1 MITIIRSA
9 AIAPGKT
16 GDAVAFAKT
25 IAKYIEEKY
34 DTKLQILM
42 PIGGNPYRIAWLA
55 HYENLA
61 QWETLT
67 SKAMAD
73 AEYMALL
80 VKNAPTFLPGSIH
93 DEIWRAI

>member
-16 GDAVAFAKT
+16 GDAIAFAKT

-34 DTKLQILM
+34 GKKLQLLM
-42 PIGGNPYRIAWLA
+42 PIGGNPYRIAWLG

-61 QWETLT
+61 EWETLT
-67 SKAMAD
+67 TRATTD
-73 AEYMALL
+73 AEYMALI
-80 VKNAPTFLPGSIH
+80 VNNAPTFLPGSVH
-93 DEIWRAI
+93 DEIWRSF